1 MYIFLKYIYDYITLA
16 FKILQWLCI
25 SFRIKSI
32 SHTQCP
38 LWWSLCFSFKSRLL
52 LSSAFSPVILSNLE
66 FSECLILFLVFMPLH
81 IIFSL
86 FGTHVLFSI
95 NVCNTYLSLKLLL
108 YQSSLLGNLFFFS
121 SLLFRCSFPGPSS
134 LEPWDTYVIT
144 LIIQYYNQCFICI
157 SYTSLKPPREQSP
170 SFGQFMSP
178 VQSPKS
184 SRRFSVKVPYWG
196 TQ

>member
-108 YQSSLLGNLFFFS
+108 YQSSLLGNLFFFHLSYLDVPFLDPPPWNPGIPMS
-121 SLLFRCSFPGPSS
+121 SPLSYSTIISALFAFRI
-134 LEPWDTYVIT
+134 LV
-144 LIIQYYNQCFICI
+144 
-157 SYTSLKPPREQSP
+157 
-170 SFGQFMSP
+170 
-178 VQSPKS
+178 
-184 SRRFSVKVPYWG
+184 
-196 TQ
+196 